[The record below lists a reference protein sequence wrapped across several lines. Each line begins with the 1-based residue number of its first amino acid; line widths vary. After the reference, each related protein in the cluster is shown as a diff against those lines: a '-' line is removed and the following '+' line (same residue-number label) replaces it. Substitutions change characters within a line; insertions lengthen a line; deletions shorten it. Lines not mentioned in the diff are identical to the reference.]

1 MQNAETEEVIDET
14 AIETPALD
22 EPETGIEVESPD
34 SEESEEENV
43 IVSIGDEAPPPEEQ
57 THAPGWVKELRKASR
72 EKDRRIRELEAELTQ
87 NIVKKPVTVGKK
99 PKLEDFDY
107 DADQYE
113 SALTDWFDRKR
124 QADIEAQRLQ
134 QAEQA
139 QQQAWTEK
147 LNGYGKAKA
156 ELKVK
161 DFDDAEATVQ
171 DTLNTVQQGVVL
183 QGAEN
188 PALVVY
194 ALGKNPKKAK
204 ELASI
209 ADPVKF
215 AFAVAKL
222 ESQLKVTSTRKPPP
236 PERSTPTGNA
246 PISGSTDSTLER
258 LRADAERTGDMTKVI
273 RYRQQQREKQAAKR

>member
-1 MQNAETEEVIDET
+1 MNAETEEVIEQEL
-14 AIETPALD
+14 IETPALD
-22 EPETGIEVESPD
+22 EPEVEVETP
-34 SEESEEENV
+34 EEAEEEDV

-72 EKDRRIRELEAELTQ
+72 EKDRRIRELEAELTH
-87 NIVKKPVTVGKK
+87 NVVKKPVTVGKK

-113 SALTDWFDRKR
+113 TALTDWFERKR
-124 QADIEAQRLQ
+124 HADVEAQRLQ

-156 ELKVK
+156 ELKVR

-194 ALGKNPKKAK
+194 ALGRNPKKAK

-209 ADPVKF
+209 TDPVRF
-215 AFAVAKL
+215 AWAVAKL
-222 ESQLKVTSTRKPPP
+222 EMSLKVTSVKRPPP

-246 PISGSTDSTLER
+246 PMSGSMDSSLDR
-258 LRADAERTGDMTKVI
+258 LRAEAERTGDMTKVI
-273 RYRQQQREKQAAKR
+273 RYKQQMRDKAAKR